1 MVKKRKSKV
10 QKLLE
15 MQQLNLGIEDE
26 DKMKDLQ
33 REHVVMLEVQKS
45 EKSKVYNHPLAK
57 NKM

>member
-1 MVKKRKSKV
+1 MRKSKV